1 LGRNRLKM
9 ELFDLYIPTLCSISI
24 ALLLELTI
32 LKTHFAREKLKVHLQ
47 LGNQGCGD
55 PHLPMKII

>member
-1 LGRNRLKM
+1 M